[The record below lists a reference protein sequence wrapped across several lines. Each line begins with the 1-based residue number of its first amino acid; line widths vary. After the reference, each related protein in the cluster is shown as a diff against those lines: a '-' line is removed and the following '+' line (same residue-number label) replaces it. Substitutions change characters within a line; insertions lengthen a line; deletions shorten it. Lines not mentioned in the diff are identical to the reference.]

1 MKQFTYLFDFQH
13 VSETGRRWAMHEFA
27 QLGAKHLVLTD
38 TLIAMIMQNPTLQK
52 TLADELAGEGLTF
65 VDAHSPFGKE
75 RDLLTPYAESR
86 PQMLARHRLAMQIAA
101 DLGVDTITIHVG
113 NPNWF
118 DTNVFPLNKSME
130 LIRDALDA
138 LLPVAED
145 LGLTI
150 CIENIWYPTS
160 TPDKLLEIKSF
171 FPTDALGFTYDAGH
185 ANLMDKGRN
194 YDESNAQKGWADS
207 GFANVPWED
216 KALEKNAPACRK
228 LPPPRQLRPKGR
240 TPLPRPRQHRL
251 ATHPRTPEDRAATPQ
266 SPERGHSRHLPRGHR
281 HHRRRLPRTPHPQ
294 ARRQLQQSPSST
306 SSNS

>member
-150 CIENIWYPTS
+150 CIENIWFPTS

-194 YDESNAQKGWADS
+194 YDESNAQKGWAAS

-216 KALEKNAPACRK
+216 KALEKMLPHVVNCHLHDNYGQKDEHRCPGHGNIDWPHILGLLKTAPR
-228 LPPPRQLRPKGR
+228 LRNLQSEVIPVTCHEAIGTIVAAFR
-240 TPLPRPRQHRL
+240 ERL
-251 ATHPRTPEDRAATPQ
+251 AAVNFATD
-266 SPERGHSRHLPRGHR
+266 
-281 HHRRRLPRTPHPQ
+281 
-294 ARRQLQQSPSST
+294 A
-306 SSNS
+306 